1 MPPGPATPTEVVHVR
16 FVAGH
21 VGAFQVAV
29 AEVAFDKVLVIDA
42 PVQLPPALGF
52 QLPGGTAGLLVFVHP
67 ETERL
72 EVPPGLMVVG
82 FADKDAG
89 LQAGRGTSLTPK
101 FAVVLGPKV
110 FEVGLAVVAV
120 YPAGTAIVTVYEP
133 AKRPVNE

>member
-1 MPPGPATPTEVVHVR
+1 MGSGFHVKGDGGGV
-16 FVAGH
+16 FV
-21 VGAFQVAV
+21 
-29 AEVAFDKVLVIDA
+29 L
-42 PVQLPPALGF
+42 
-52 QLPGGTAGLLVFVHP
+52 VHP

-72 EVPPGLMVVG
+72 EVPPGLTVVG
-82 FADKDAG
+82 LADKDAG